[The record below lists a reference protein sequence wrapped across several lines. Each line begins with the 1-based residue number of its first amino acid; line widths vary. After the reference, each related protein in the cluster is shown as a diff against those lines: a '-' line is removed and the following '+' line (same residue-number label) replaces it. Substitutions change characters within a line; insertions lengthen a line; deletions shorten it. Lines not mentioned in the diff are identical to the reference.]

1 MGPCG
6 SRIDARARYDVL
18 CGCWAADEPIR
29 PGGLSLTRKAL
40 SQCSF
45 PAGARLVDI
54 GCGMGITV
62 ASLAGFEG
70 WNAVGVDPSFA
81 LLKGGRG
88 ANSRLPLLCAAG
100 EHLPLASASWDGAI
114 LECSLS
120 VCADRDRVLGECR
133 RILKQG
139 GRLIVSDLYRRSPSG
154 GTGPAAGCL
163 AGAFDRDEL
172 FEKLATFDFHVTF
185 WEDQTD
191 ALKHFAARLILSGS
205 PVVSLWGLPSFGR
218 GGPFPPAGGIKPGYF
233 LLVAELRADGPVS
246 EKHSWNGRTCFER

>member
-1 MGPCG
+1 MGPRG

-18 CGCWAADEPIR
+18 CGCWAAGEPVR
-29 PGGLSLTRKAL
+29 PGGLSLTRRAL
-40 SQCSF
+40 ARCSF

-54 GCGMGITV
+54 GCGMGSTV
-62 ASLAGFEG
+62 ALLAGCEG
-70 WNAVGVDPSFA
+70 WSAVGVDPSLS

-88 ANSRLPLLCAAG
+88 AHGRLPLVCAAG

-139 GRLIVSDLYRRSPSG
+139 GRLIVSDLYRRPSAG
-154 GTGPAAGCL
+154 GSGPAAGCL
-163 AGAFDRDEL
+163 AGAFDRNEL
-172 FEKLATFDFHVTF
+172 FEKLASFDFHVTF
-185 WEDQTD
+185 WEDQTE

-205 PVVSLWGLPSFGR
+205 PAVSLWGLPPFGR
-218 GGPFPPAGGIKPGYF
+218 SASCPPSGGIKAGYF
-233 LLVAELRADGPVS
+233 LLVAERRADGPAS
-246 EKHSWNGRTCFER
+246 AEHS